1 MTEPG
6 WMNGPPATILVA
18 TDLSARCDRAL
29 DRAVQLAEQW
39 NARILAVHAVETED
53 YPDLSRIWEMPS
65 WRRPP
70 DPEQRARDQL
80 LAELAE
86 LAELSVAIDV
96 HVEAGKPVDVIL
108 AAAARENAGLIVT
121 GVARD
126 EPLNR
131 SLLGDTVHRLMRN
144 SPVPLLI
151 TRNKARAPY
160 RRVVVATDFAASSRH
175 ALEAAT
181 RFFPDADFTL
191 FNGYDVPFASYLTKE
206 EVQVGFRN
214 MEEEVASRF
223 LAEADIAEEVR
234 RRIGRLIEHGA
245 PEALLRDY
253 VRGHR
258 VDLTVVGSHGGGAIY
273 ELVIGSTARRIIDTV
288 PGDVLL
294 VRDPGA

>member
-29 DRAVQLAEQW
+29 GRAVQLAGQW

-53 YPDLSRIWEMPS
+53 HPDLTRIWETPS

-80 LAELAE
+80 LAD

-96 HVEAGKPVDVIL
+96 HVEAGKPADVIL

-126 EPLNR
+126 EPLHR

-175 ALEAAT
+175 ALEAAA

-191 FNGYDVPFASYLTKE
+191 FNGYDVPFASYLTEE
-206 EVQVGFRN
+206 EVKVGFRGI
-214 MEEEVASRF
+214 EEEVARRF
-223 LAEADIAEEVR
+223 LAEADIADEVR
-234 RRIGRLIEHGA
+234 SRTVRLIEHGV

-294 VRDPGA
+294 VRDPA

>member
-29 DRAVQLAEQW
+29 DRAVQLAKQW

-80 LAELAE
+80 LADLAD
-86 LAELSVAIDV
+86 LSVAIDV
-96 HVEAGKPVDVIL
+96 HVEAGKPADIVL
-108 AAAARENAGLIVT
+108 AAAARESAGLIVT

-144 SPVPLLI
+144 SPAPLLI

-160 RRVVVATDFAASSRH
+160 RRVVVATDFEASSRH

-181 RFFPDADFTL
+181 RFFPEADFTL

-206 EVQVGFRN
+206 EVKVGFRD
-214 MEEEVASRF
+214 MEEEAANRF

-234 RRIGRLIEHGA
+234 HRIGRLIEHGV

-253 VRGHR
+253 VRGHG

-273 ELVIGSTARRIIDTV
+273 ELVVGSTARRIIDTV